1 VPPRLRSILA
11 QSGLME
17 GNLACIS
24 KALIRPNSACMSQ
37 N

>member
-1 VPPRLRSILA
+1 MIALYPGAIRINGR
-11 QSGLME
+11 Q
-17 GNLACIS
+17 LACIS